1 MTPPTS
7 SSRVGRRRRQQIL
20 DVAAELFAERGFH
33 GVTVDDLGA
42 AVGVSGPAL
51 YHHFA
56 SKEELLGEM
65 LVSISEYLLDGGR
78 CRVAAAAGPSD
89 ALDELLRGH
98 IEFALDRTS
107 LITVHV
113 RELVHAPELQRK
125 RVRALQNEYA
135 ELWVD
140 VLLQLDPRLD
150 RRIGRAG
157 AHAVFGLLNST
168 PHSRRASRE
177 VMAGLLFEMGHA
189 ALDTLDQVSG
199 REATNRSALRAIDGV
214 IG

>member
-1 MTPPTS
+1 MTPPAQS
-7 SSRVGRRRRQQIL
+7 LRVGLRRRQQIL

-51 YHHFA
+51 YYHFA

-65 LVSISEYLLDGGR
+65 LVSVSEYLLDGGR
-78 CRVAAAAGPSD
+78 RRIAAAAGPAH

-113 RELVHAPELQRK
+113 RELVHALDLQSK

-135 ELWVD
+135 ELWID
-140 VLLQLDPRLD
+140 VLLQLDPLLERG
-150 RRIGRAG
+150 IARAG
-157 AHAVFGLLNST
+157 THAVFGLLNST

-189 ALDTLDQVSG
+189 ALDTLDHMNERASTDDGNHQVS
-199 REATNRSALRAIDGV
+199 D
-214 IG
+214 

>member
-1 MTPPTS
+1 MTPPTT

-20 DVAAELFAERGFH
+20 DVAADLFAERGFH
-33 GVTVDDLGA
+33 GVTVDDLGT

-56 SKEELLGEM
+56 SKEDLLGEM

-78 CRVAAAAGPSD
+78 TRVAAAEGPAD
-89 ALDELLRGH
+89 ALDALLRGH

-113 RELVHAPELQRK
+113 RELVHAPELQRQ

-135 ELWVD
+135 GLWVD
-140 VLLQLDPRLD
+140 VLLQLDPLLD

-177 VMAGLLFEMGHA
+177 VMAGLLFDMGRA
-189 ALDTLDQVSG
+189 ALDTLDQVSA
-199 REATNRSALRAIDGV
+199 REATYRGSLRVVD
-214 IG
+214 